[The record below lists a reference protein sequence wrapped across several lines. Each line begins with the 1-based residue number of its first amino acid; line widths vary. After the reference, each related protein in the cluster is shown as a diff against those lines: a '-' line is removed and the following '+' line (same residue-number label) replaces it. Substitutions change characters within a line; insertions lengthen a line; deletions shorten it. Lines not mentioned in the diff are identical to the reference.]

1 MAGFEPASERFDPRI
16 YYERIWLSGIA
27 PAGTTSEIQKGLSA
41 QARKPSFTW
50 FTDHQMALRL
60 CDALSRD
67 RQEFGVSGR
76 DLT

>member
-1 MAGFEPASERFDPRI
+1 
-16 YYERIWLSGIA
+16 
-27 PAGTTSEIQKGLSA
+27 
-41 QARKPSFTW
+41 
-50 FTDHQMALRL
+50 MALRL